1 MKIKKH
7 LWKIIAFVLIAELEN
22 LWHSNV
28 AVLAHGYLNEQV
40 LCETGKTHPITHD
53 VPSSLRQEL
62 EWDQR
67 WVRVREVKGI
77 YYNIKSKWKKKK
89 TNKPDFVIPMQLCL
103 KMSGPTIFI
112 KMPCFKN
119 E

>member
-1 MKIKKH
+1 M
-7 LWKIIAFVLIAELEN
+7 
-22 LWHSNV
+22 
-28 AVLAHGYLNEQV
+28 
-40 LCETGKTHPITHD
+40 
-53 VPSSLRQEL
+53 
-62 EWDQR
+62 
-67 WVRVREVKGI
+67 
-77 YYNIKSKWKKKK
+77 KKKK